1 MDPFEEMIQLTPLA
15 IHFDLNRNGTDEAL
29 LQDQI
34 SVLLRKQKSMTYQYL
49 PPTDKEKHPFHTRRQ
64 PYDTNHNDFSL
75 KCNVKNVPLADIT
88 QEPALTAEETVSS
101 NAPSSIDNQIKADE
115 ICRLRMSEWC
125 YKICDYLGASR
136 STVSIAFNYLDRFL
150 AHEKYTR

>member
-1 MDPFEEMIQLTPLA
+1 MIPLTPLA
-15 IHFDLNRNGTDEAL
+15 IPFDLNGNATDEAL
-29 LQDQI
+29 IQDQI

-49 PPTDKEKHPFHTRRQ
+49 PPRHKEDLPFHARRQ
-64 PYDTNHNDFSL
+64 PYDTNHHDVPL
-75 KCNVKNVPLADIT
+75 KCNSKNVPLADIS

-101 NAPSSIDNQIKADE
+101 NPSSSIENQIKADE